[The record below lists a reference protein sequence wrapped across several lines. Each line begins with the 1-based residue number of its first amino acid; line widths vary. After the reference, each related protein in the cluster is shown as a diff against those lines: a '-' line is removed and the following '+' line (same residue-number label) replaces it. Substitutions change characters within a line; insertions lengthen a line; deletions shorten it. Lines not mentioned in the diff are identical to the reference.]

1 MEVMMGDDTSYL
13 SMLQDYYAE
22 QRVMPSFAKICQL
35 IKFSSRASAA
45 ALVARLKLQ
54 GFLEATE
61 TGRLK
66 PGKRFFERILAD
78 DVVRAGMPSPA
89 HSGSS
94 DTLTIDEYLVGQP
107 SRTLLIPVKG
117 DSMVD
122 AGILPDDI
130 VVVEKRQLANVGDI
144 VVAIV
149 DGEFTLKTL
158 GREKGE
164 FVLYPANKA
173 YPVIRPEGQ
182 LEIFG
187 VVVGQFRKYG

>member
-1 MEVMMGDDTSYL
+1 MDVMMGDDTSYL
-13 SMLQDYYAE
+13 SILQDYYAE

-35 IKFSSRASAA
+35 LKFSSRASAA

-66 PGKRFFERILAD
+66 PGKRFFDRILAD
-78 DVVRAGMPSPA
+78 DVVRAGMPSPS

-187 VVVGQFRKYG
+187 VVVGQFRKYS

>member
-1 MEVMMGDDTSYL
+1 MGDDTDYL
-13 SMLQDYYAE
+13 GQLQDFYAQE
-22 QRVMPSFAKICQL
+22 RAMPSFAKICQL
-35 IKFSSRASAA
+35 LGFKSRASAA
-45 ALVARLKLQ
+45 GLVARLKLQ

-66 PGKRFFERILAD
+66 PGKRFFERMLAG
-78 DVVRAGMPSPA
+78 DVVRAGLPSAAYGNA
-89 HSGSS
+89 H
-94 DTLTIDEYLVGQP
+94 DTLTIDDYLVSQP
-107 SRTLLIPVKG
+107 SKTIMIEVKG
-117 DSMVD
+117 DSMQDV
-122 AGILPDDI
+122 GILPNDI
-130 VVVEKRQLANVGDI
+130 VVVEKRQMANIGDI

-173 YPVIRPEGQ
+173 YATIRPGNG

-187 VVVGQFRKYG
+187 VVVGQFRKYD

>member
-1 MEVMMGDDTSYL
+1 MGDDSSYL
-13 SMLQDYYAE
+13 AALQDFYAE

-35 IKFSSRASAA
+35 LKFSSRASAA

-66 PGKRFFERILAD
+66 PGKRFFERLLAD
-78 DVVRAGMPSPA
+78 DTVRAGIPSPA
-89 HSGSS
+89 HNGSG
-94 DTLTIDEYLVGQP
+94 DTLTIDDYLVNQP
-107 SRTLLIPVKG
+107 SKTILIPVKG
-117 DSMVD
+117 DSMAD

-130 VVVEKRQLANVGDI
+130 VVVEKRQLASVGDI

-158 GREKGE
+158 GRESGE

-173 YPVIRPEGQ
+173 YAVIRPQGR

-187 VVVGQFRKYG
+187 VVVGQFRKYN

>member
-1 MEVMMGDDTSYL
+1 MSDDAEYL
-13 SMLQDYYAE
+13 GVLQDYYAS

-35 IKFSSRASAA
+35 LNFSSRASAA

-54 GFLEATE
+54 GYLDATE

-66 PGKRFFERILAD
+66 PGKRFFERLLAD
-78 DVVRAGMPSPA
+78 DAVRAGLPSPA
-89 HSGSS
+89 HNGSADS
-94 DTLTIDEYLVGQP
+94 LTIDEYLVDQP
-107 SRTLLIPVKG
+107 SKTLLIPVKG
-117 DSMVD
+117 DSMID
-122 AGILPDDI
+122 AGILPDDV
-130 VVVEKRQLANVGDI
+130 VVVEKRQLASVGDI

-158 GREKGE
+158 GREKGQ

>member
-1 MEVMMGDDTSYL
+1 MSDDAAYL
-13 SMLQDYYAE
+13 SLLQDYYAT
-22 QRVMPSFAKICQL
+22 QRVMPSFGKICEL
-35 IKFSSRASAA
+35 LKFSSRASAA

-54 GFLEATE
+54 GFLDATE

-78 DVVRAGMPSPA
+78 DVVRAGLPGPA

-94 DTLTIDEYLVGQP
+94 DSLTIDEYLVDQP
-107 SRTLLIPVKG
+107 SKTLLIPVKG

-130 VVVEKRQLANVGDI
+130 VVVEKRQLASVGDI

-158 GREKGE
+158 GREKGR

-187 VVVGQFRKYG
+187 VVVGQFRKYN

>member
-1 MEVMMGDDTSYL
+1 MSDDAEYL
-13 SMLQDYYAE
+13 GVLQDYYAS

-35 IKFSSRASAA
+35 LNFSSRASAA

-54 GFLEATE
+54 GYLDATE

-66 PGKRFFERILAD
+66 PGKRFFERLLAD
-78 DVVRAGMPSPA
+78 DAVRAGMPSPA
-89 HSGSS
+89 HNGSADS
-94 DTLTIDEYLVGQP
+94 LTIDEYLVDQP
-107 SRTLLIPVKG
+107 SKTLLIPVKG
-117 DSMVD
+117 DSMID
-122 AGILPDDI
+122 AGILPDDV
-130 VVVEKRQLANVGDI
+130 VVVEKRQLASVGDI

-158 GREKGE
+158 GREKGQ